1 MMTVSSKQLVRSLAL
16 CAPVLTLG
24 LNADAALVA
33 GDSVSED
40 FNTNVANW
48 ALATNSGQV
57 SFAQDGSAGVGAVAS
72 GGAVFTKVSASG
84 SANGDVFYGA
94 GGTPEA
100 ITLNAGDT
108 LTMAISYQVSTATS
122 ASTPR
127 LGLVSDVD
135 LTDGNVLVGGGST
148 TTLGGLVQFGTN
160 KAATFRSNDAG
171 TVTNLRSSEEDPAQ
185 TAVFTD
191 GLWYTLNV
199 VITKST
205 TADQF
210 DVSLSIDELNADGT
224 AVTTAGLLDTSGT
237 VTNAAAYADTSLFA
251 GFHTSFQGN
260 GNTNGSEFDNF
271 SLSIVPE
278 PSSLALLGLGGL
290 LVARRRRG

>member
-1 MMTVSSKQLVRSLAL
+1 MNVSVKQSFWSFAL
-16 CAPVLTLG
+16 CAPVLTAG
-24 LNADAALVA
+24 PNVNAALVA

-40 FNTNVANW
+40 FNTSVANW

-57 SFAQDGSAGVGAVAS
+57 SFAQDGAAGVGAVAS
-72 GGAVFTKVSASG
+72 GGAVFTKVSTSG
-84 SANGDVFYGA
+84 SANGDVFYGV

-108 LTMAISYQVSTATS
+108 LTMSVSYQASTATS

-127 LGLVSDVD
+127 LGLVSAVD
-135 LTDGNVLVGGGST
+135 LTNGNILAGGTGN

-160 KAATFRSNDAG
+160 KGATIRSNDAG
-171 TVTNLRSSEEDPAQ
+171 TVTNIQSSAEDPAD
-185 TAVFTD
+185 TATFTD
-191 GLWYTLNV
+191 GLWYTLNLT
-199 VITKST
+199 IFKST
-205 TADQF
+205 TANEF

-224 AVTTAGLLDTSGT
+224 AVTTAGLIDSSGT
-237 VTNAAAYADTSLFA
+237 VTNAAVYADTTLFA
-251 GFHTSFQGN
+251 GFHASFQGN
-260 GNTNGSEFDNF
+260 GSTNGSEFDNF

-290 LVARRRRG
+290 LIARRRRG